1 MLEVRDLAHGYPGQP
16 VFQGV
21 GLSLAAGESVA
32 VVGASG
38 VGKSTLLQCM
48 AGLERW
54 QHGDIR
60 VAGLDIGPLDDE
72 ARARWRREH
81 VGFVFQAFH
90 LLPYLS
96 VFDNVHL
103 PLLLLGQPNPK
114 RVSEMLQAVG
124 LQQLGGRLPEQ
135 LSGGQMQ
142 RVAIARALVHQ
153 PALLLADEPT
163 GNLDPAHATEVLEL
177 LLQQSHAHGT
187 ALVLVTHN
195 LHAAQRANRALEL
208 TPTGLHPW
216 QAASSTF

>member
-54 QHGDIR
+54 QQGDIR

-103 PLLLLGQPNPK
+103 PLLLLRRPNPT
-114 RVSEMLQAVG
+114 RVSDMLQAVG
-124 LQQLGGRLPEQ
+124 LQQLGARLPEQ

>member
-153 PALLLADEPT
+153 PPLLLADEPT

>member
-54 QHGDIR
+54 QQGDIR

-124 LQQLGGRLPEQ
+124 LQQLGARLPEQ

-163 GNLDPAHATEVLEL
+163 GNLDPVHATEVLEL
-177 LLQQSHAHGT
+177 LLQQNYAHG
-187 ALVLVTHN
+187 AAPVLVTHN

>member
-60 VAGLDIGPLDDE
+60 VAGLNIGPLDDE

-124 LQQLGGRLPEQ
+124 LQQLGARLPEQ

-177 LLQQSHAHGT
+177 LLLQSHAHGT

>member
-54 QHGDIR
+54 QQGDIR

-124 LQQLGGRLPEQ
+124 LQQLGARLPEQ

>member
-124 LQQLGGRLPEQ
+124 LQQLGARLPEQ

>member
-1 MLEVRDLAHGYPGQP
+1 
-16 VFQGV
+16 
-21 GLSLAAGESVA
+21 
-32 VVGASG
+32 
-38 VGKSTLLQCM
+38 M

-60 VAGLDIGPLDDE
+60 VAGLNIGPLDDE

-103 PLLLLGQPNPK
+103 PLLLLGQPNPT
-114 RVSEMLQAVG
+114 RVLDMLQAVG
-124 LQQLGGRLPEQ
+124 LQQLGARLPEQ

-177 LLQQSHAHGT
+177 LLQKSHAHGA

>member
-124 LQQLGGRLPEQ
+124 LQQLGARLPEQ

-163 GNLDPAHATEVLEL
+163 GNLDPVHATEVLEL

>member
-54 QHGDIR
+54 QQGDIR

-103 PLLLLGQPNPK
+103 PLLLLGQPNPT
-114 RVSEMLQAVG
+114 RVLDMLQAVG
-124 LQQLGGRLPEQ
+124 LQQLGARLPEQ

>member
-1 MLEVRDLAHGYPGQP
+1 
-16 VFQGV
+16 
-21 GLSLAAGESVA
+21 

-54 QHGDIR
+54 QQGDIR

-124 LQQLGGRLPEQ
+124 LQQLGARLPEQ

>member
-1 MLEVRDLAHGYPGQP
+1 
-16 VFQGV
+16 
-21 GLSLAAGESVA
+21 

-54 QHGDIR
+54 QQGDIR

-124 LQQLGGRLPEQ
+124 LQQLGARLPEQ

-208 TPTGLHPW
+208 TSTGLHPW

>member
-21 GLSLAAGESVA
+21 GLSLVAGESVA

-60 VAGLDIGPLDDE
+60 VAGLNIGPLDDE

-124 LQQLGGRLPEQ
+124 LQQLGARLPEQ

-177 LLQQSHAHGT
+177 LLQQSHAHGA

>member
-124 LQQLGGRLPEQ
+124 LQQLGARLPEQ

-177 LLQQSHAHGT
+177 LLQQSHAHAA

>member
-60 VAGLDIGPLDDE
+60 VAGLNIGPLDDE

>member
-32 VVGASG
+32 MVGASG

-54 QHGDIR
+54 QQGDIR

-124 LQQLGGRLPEQ
+124 LQQLGARLPEQ

>member
-38 VGKSTLLQCM
+38 AGKSTLLQCM

-208 TPTGLHPW
+208 TP
-216 QAASSTF
+216 